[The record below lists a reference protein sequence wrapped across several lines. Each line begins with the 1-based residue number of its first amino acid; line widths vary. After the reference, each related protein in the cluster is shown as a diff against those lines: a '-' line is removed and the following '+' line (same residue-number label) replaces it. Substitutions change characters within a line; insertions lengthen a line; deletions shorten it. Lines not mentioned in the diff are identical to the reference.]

1 MGIVLRLR
9 NDVWAVCATFLSA
22 TRFLTRI
29 FRRSLRAAMSKIYL
43 IKKSALS
50 FARASS
56 AFEMWILE
64 WNAIGE
70 YRGWRDMFP
79 DT

>member
-1 MGIVLRLR
+1 
-9 NDVWAVCATFLSA
+9 
-22 TRFLTRI
+22 
-29 FRRSLRAAMSKIYL
+29 MSKIYL

-70 YRGWRDMFP
+70 YRGWREYVSGYLIVAADWNIGLNFEFFWCAP
-79 DT
+79 SE